1 MTNHASSDVRQHATH
16 EELVGHDSSPA
27 VPSPARPLDAII
39 VPASRPATNLDHA
52 VTLARAARSH
62 LVVLC
67 SREAQSDA
75 VHELLAA
82 RSFTR
87 ASVIDVPSGYHHR
100 LLRFATS
107 RIVDLNLPEACAA
120 RDSDLNTKRNIGL
133 LLARMLGWERVFFM
147 DDDIRDV
154 DPADLRRTVAML
166 DSYNTVGMRVSS
178 FPDNSVVCH
187 AHRET
192 GAFQGVSVSGSA
204 LAVSCTAPVGF
215 FPDIYNED
223 WLFFYHDIEARQLG
237 CSGLN
242 ATQLRYDPFADP
254 RRAGGQEFGDVLAEG
269 LYALLHQGAGAAQA
283 TRDYWAKF
291 LEARRRF
298 LEDIIGR
305 SASLHGQ
312 LQHKIVDAV
321 TAAQKSLTEIQPE
334 LCERYIT
341 LWLKDRRRWLQRL
354 ESIRRMPS
362 IDAALDRLGL
372 SAANSI
378 HAQWT
383 EQIHAEMPVT
393 GSPGPAPIPT
403 VATVHGLPEESAA
416 LPESSAAASSPAS
429 RLTAA
434 GKLSTFV
441 AGRGNLALA
450 FLPQMRQRQQRQS
463 RDNVSP

>member
-1 MTNHASSDVRQHATH
+1 MTNHVSSDVRQHATH
-16 EELVGHDSSPA
+16 EELVGHDSSPG

-39 VPASRPATNLDHA
+39 VPASRPAANLDHA
-52 VTLARAARSH
+52 VTLARAASSH

-67 SREAQSDA
+67 SREANADA

-87 ASVIDVPSGYHHR
+87 ASVIDVPTGYHDK
-100 LLRFATS
+100 LLEFDTS
-107 RIVDLNLPEACAA
+107 RIADMDLPEACAA
-120 RDSDLNTKRNIGL
+120 RDTDLSVKRNIGL
-133 LLARMLGWERVFFM
+133 LLARMRGWESVFFM

-154 DPADLRRTVAML
+154 GSADLHRTVAML
-166 DSYNTVGMRVSS
+166 GSYNTVGMRVSS

-192 GAFQGVSVSGSA
+192 GAFQDVSVSGSA
-204 LAVSCTAPVGF
+204 LAVACTAPIGF

-223 WLFFYHDIEARQLG
+223 WLFFYHDIQARKLG

-254 RRAGGQEFGDVLAEG
+254 RRAAGQEFGDLLAEG

-283 TRDYWAKF
+283 TQDYWAKF
-291 LEARRRF
+291 LDARQRF
-298 LEDIIGR
+298 LDAIIDR
-305 SASLHGQ
+305 SAPLQEQ

-341 LWLKDRRRWLQRL
+341 LWLKDRRRWLRRL

-362 IDAALDRLGL
+362 LEAALDRLDL
-372 SAANSI
+372 SAASST
-378 HAQWT
+378 HTQWT
-383 EQIHAEMPVT
+383 EQVHTEIPVT
-393 GSPGPAPIPT
+393 GSPGPAPLPA
-403 VATVHGLPEESAA
+403 VATVNGLPEGSAA
-416 LPESSAAASSPAS
+416 FPESFAPALSPAAM
-429 RLTAA
+429 LTAA
-434 GKLSTFV
+434 GRLPTFV
-441 AGRGNLALA
+441 TGLGAIAALRLTRQGR
-450 FLPQMRQRQQRQS
+450 RRRS
-463 RDNVSP
+463 RDDVSS